1 MRGRRGLV
9 GELELQWERCSKS
22 IQDEVSPAVWEAWL
36 AQLTPVSHAAGTFTF
51 SVSSA
56 TIANKI
62 TSKYLQLIE
71 RTISHELDEEIAVTI
86 EVVEQAGIVHVAE
99 HGHPAAV
106 AEAKA
111 PTGDNPFNPN
121 YTFESLVVGP
131 SNRLAT
137 AAAKTV
143 AEQPGSSY
151 NPLYIYGSSGLG
163 KTHLLQ
169 AIANYVVENYRNH
182 RVLYVTTETF
192 MNDFVDS
199 IRMSTTLNF
208 KRHYRD
214 CDVLL
219 IDDVQFMHGKE
230 STQEELFHTYNDLKQ
245 QGKQMV
251 FASDRAPKS
260 IETLEE
266 RLTSRLLSGL
276 VVEISPPE
284 LETRIA
290 ILRSKAELDRHTVN
304 NEVLEFIATHVKDNI
319 RELEGALIRVSAF
332 ASLNGVE
339 PSLDLAEQVLADLVG
354 QQESRLLTP
363 DAIVEAVAN
372 AYGQSVEDI
381 KGASR
386 TKDLT
391 MARHVAMYLVRLLTE
406 LSYPEIGRYFGR
418 DHTTCM
424 SAEKK
429 VSGQMK
435 EQRQVFDQ
443 VTRLERELKGGA

>member
-1 MRGRRGLV
+1 M
-9 GELELQWERCSKS
+9 GELEQQWERCSKS
-22 IQDEVSPAVWEAWL
+22 IQDEVSPAVWQAWL
-36 AQLTPVSHAAGTFTF
+36 ARLTPLSHQGGTFSF
-51 SVSSA
+51 SVPSS

-62 TSKYLQLIE
+62 TGSYLQLIE
-71 RTISHELDEEIAVTI
+71 RTISHELDEDIVVRI
-86 EVVEQAGIVHVAE
+86 EVVEEEAGEAADQPLA
-99 HGHPAAV
+99 HPAAV
-106 AEAKA
+106 AEARSA
-111 PTGDNPFNPN
+111 ADNPFNPN

-131 SNRLAT
+131 SNRLAA

-151 NPLYIYGSSGLG
+151 NPLFIYGSSGLG
-163 KTHLLQ
+163 KTHLMQ
-169 AIANYVVENYRNH
+169 AIAHYVVENYRNH

-219 IDDVQFMHGKE
+219 IDDVQFMQEKE
-230 STQEELFHTYNDLKQ
+230 QLQEELFHTYNDLKQ

-266 RLTSRLLSGL
+266 RLSSRLLSGL
-276 VVEISPPE
+276 AVEISPPE

-290 ILRSKAELDRHTVN
+290 ILRSKAEIDHRTVD

-332 ASLNGVE
+332 ASLNGVD
-339 PSLDLAEQVLADLVG
+339 PSLELAEQVLSDLVG
-354 QQESRLLTP
+354 GRESRILTP
-363 DAIVEAVAN
+363 DVIVEAVAV

-381 KGASR
+381 KGSSR

-429 VSGQMK
+429 VSGQMQ
-435 EQRQVFDQ
+435 EQRNVFDQ

>member
-1 MRGRRGLV
+1 M
-9 GELELQWERCSKS
+9 GELEQQWERCSKS

-36 AQLTPVSHAAGTFTF
+36 ARLTPVSHTAGTFTF
-51 SVSSA
+51 SVPNG
-56 TIANKI
+56 TIATKI

-71 RTISHELDEEIAVTI
+71 RTISYELDEDLKVAI
-86 EVVEQAGIVHVAE
+86 EVVEGNTELPRQAEAPR
-99 HGHPAAV
+99 HPAAG

-111 PTGDNPFNPN
+111 AVDNPFNPN
-121 YTFESLVVGP
+121 FTFESLVVGP

-143 AEQPGSSY
+143 AETPGSSY
-151 NPLYIYGSSGLG
+151 NPLFIYGSSGLG

-169 AIANYVVENYRNH
+169 AIANYVGENYRNH
-182 RVLYVTTETF
+182 RVLYVTAETF
-192 MNDFVDS
+192 MNDFIDS
-199 IRMSTTLNF
+199 IRMASQLNF

-219 IDDVQFMHGKE
+219 IDDVQFMQEKE
-230 STQEELFHTYNDLKQ
+230 QTQEELFHTYNDLKQ

-284 LETRIA
+284 LETRMA
-290 ILRSKAELDRHTVN
+290 ILRSKAELDDRKIDN
-304 NEVLEFIATHVKDNI
+304 DVLEFIATHVKDNI

-339 PSLDLAEQVLADLVG
+339 PSLGLAEQVLSDLVG
-354 QQESRLLTP
+354 DQESRLLTP
-363 DAIVEAVAN
+363 DMIVEAVAQ

-381 KGASR
+381 KGSSR

-391 MARHVAMYLVRLLTE
+391 MARHVAIYLVRLLTE
-406 LSYPEIGRYFGR
+406 LSYPEIGRYFSR
-418 DHTTCM
+418 DHTTCI

-429 VSGQMK
+429 VGAQMQQ
-435 EQRQVFDQ
+435 QRQVFDQ
-443 VTRLERELKGGA
+443 VTRLQRELKGGA

>member
-1 MRGRRGLV
+1 M
-9 GELELQWERCSKS
+9 GELEQQWERCSKS

-36 AQLTPVSHAAGTFTF
+36 ASLTPVSHQAGVFTF
-51 SVSSA
+51 SVPSS
-56 TIANKI
+56 TIATKI
-62 TSKYLQLIE
+62 STSYLQLIE
-71 RTISHELDEEIAVTI
+71 RTISHELDANIAVVI
-86 EVVEQAGIVHVAE
+86 EVVEQPASSRAPEAE
-99 HGHPAAV
+99 LAHPAV
-106 AEAKA
+106 VSEQREN
-111 PTGDNPFNPN
+111 GDSELNPS
-121 YTFESLVVGP
+121 YSFESLVVGP

-151 NPLYIYGSSGLG
+151 NPLFIYGGSGLG

-169 AIANYVVENYRNH
+169 AIGNYVEENYRNH

-192 MNDFVDS
+192 LNDFVDS

-219 IDDVQFMHGKE
+219 IDDVQFMQEKE
-230 STQEELFHTYNDLKQ
+230 QLQEELFHTYNDLKQ

-260 IETLEE
+260 IETLED
-266 RLTSRLLSGL
+266 RLSSRLLSGL
-276 VVEISPPE
+276 AVEISPPE

-290 ILRSKAELDRHTVN
+290 ILRSKAELDRHSVD

-319 RELEGALIRVSAF
+319 RELEGALIRVAAF

-339 PSLDLAEQVLADLVG
+339 PDLSLAEQVLSDLVG
-354 QQESRLLTP
+354 QQENRLLTP
-363 DAIVEAVAN
+363 DVIVDAVAK

-381 KGASR
+381 KGSSR

-391 MARHVAMYLVRLLTE
+391 MARHVGMYLVRLLTE

-424 SAEKK
+424 SGEKR
-429 VSGQMK
+429 VSDLMQQ
-435 EQRQVFDQ
+435 QRVVFDQ
-443 VTRLERELKGGA
+443 VTRLERELKGGS